1 MKPVITPAEAVELDR
16 ASQERGI
23 AAADLME
30 RAGAAVARACVD
42 LLGGTY
48 GRRAVVL
55 CGKGN
60 NGGDGYVAAR
70 HLARWGVRVVA
81 IAMDGCFRPPNVRPM

>member
-1 MKPVITPAEAVELDR
+1 MKPVITPAEAAELDR
-16 ASQERGI
+16 ATQERGI

-81 IAMDGCFRPPNVRPM
+81 IAMEDPARPPRARPM